1 MSVNLTNTPIFAAKK
16 SKEEADK
23 EMKETTKREME
34 KLAQILKNRSVSLE
48 NKFFEEE
55 FLDDSLD
62 EDSEQINTEDD
73 LSESSTSSST
83 KDLITAISGIANK
96 HKTNKINK
104 KEQKKEKLSL
114 VENAVKVEKL
124 KHEIEKLENKL
135 KFSMLD
141 MNNLNIE
148 ISNLNKIK
156 DKYEMI
162 EKIMKYFESKELY
175 LYDKHS
181 ELKTIMNFKEYS
193 YKRVKLIELMKIHMT
208 PESKLDNYMTDKIEV
223 KDILK
228 TVNMPI
234 LSKLVNDKNQN
245 LDYLYDQYNR
255 RIYKNLQLLEEEQQI
270 TSIIMMFVLIMSI
283 ISAFLCYYLF

>member
-1 MSVNLTNTPIFAAKK
+1 MSVNLTNTPIFAAQK

-62 EDSEQINTEDD
+62 ESSEQINTEDD
-73 LSESSTSSST
+73 LSETSTSSST

-96 HKTNKINK
+96 HKTNKK
-104 KEQKKEKLSL
+104 HKKEKLSL
-114 VENAVKVEKL
+114 VENAVKVERL

-156 DKYEMI
+156 EKYEMI

-175 LYDKHS
+175 LYDKQN
-181 ELKTIMNFKEYS
+181 ELKIIMNFKEYD
-193 YKRVKLIELMKIHMT
+193 YKRVKLTELMKIHMT

-255 RIYKNLQLLEEEQQI
+255 RIYKNLQLLDEEQQI
-270 TSIIMMFVLIMSI
+270 TSIIMMFVFIMSI